1 MVTERRRR
9 DMTTTKRFRGVVP
22 PLITPVNSEGSLD
35 EQSLGRVIDYM
46 VGGGV
51 DGIFVMGTT
60 GECASVPLEMR
71 RNFVRAAAE
80 RLRGRALL
88 YVGIGDN
95 CFAHSVEAAGEAFRG
110 GADAVV
116 AQLPSYYLL
125 TPEEMISYYWSLAE
139 RIEGPLLMYN
149 IPSTTHMSIPV
160 DVVASLARHPRIVGF
175 KDSENN
181 ADRLGQVASRLL
193 GDDNF
198 SLFIGVGVL
207 SARGLLLGMDGVVP
221 SSGNLDPRSWRDIC
235 DAARRG
241 DREEVER
248 LQTWLNRL
256 AQVFQRDRTLGQSLA
271 ALKAAMSVLG
281 LCGTSM
287 LPPFSAVSP
296 EVVDLIREELATL
309 GLSPLSPVVRSE

>member
-1 MVTERRRR
+1 MA
-9 DMTTTKRFRGVVP
+9 
-22 PLITPVNSEGSLD
+22 SS
-35 EQSLGRVIDYM
+35 SWA
-46 VGGGV
+46 
-51 DGIFVMGTT
+51 TT
-60 GECASVPLEMR
+60 GESASVPVELR
-71 RNFVRAAAE
+71 RCFVRAAVE

-95 CFAHSVEAAGEAFRG
+95 CFARSVESAAEAFHA

-116 AQLPSYYLL
+116 AQLPSYYSLK
-125 TPEEMISYYWSLAE
+125 PEEMFSYYWSLAD
-139 RIEGPLLMYN
+139 RIEVPLLLYN

-181 ADRLGQVASRLL
+181 PDRLEQATSRLL
-193 GDDNF
+193 GQDDF

-207 SARGLLLGMDGVVP
+207 SGRGLLLGIDGVVP
-221 SSGNLDPRSWRDIC
+221 SSGNLDPRSWRAMC
-235 DAARRG
+235 DAAHRG

-248 LQTWLNRL
+248 LQAYLNRL

-271 ALKAAMSVLG
+271 VLKAAISVFG

-287 LPPFSAVSP
+287 LPPFRAVSL
-296 EVVDLIREELATL
+296 EVVDLIRDEVATL
-309 GLSPLSPVVRSE
+309 GLRP